1 MEADSPELL
10 VTQCPHC
17 DTRFRVTEQ
26 QLQLASGRVRCGA
39 CLSVFEGVD
48 HLVWA
53 ESGEFQSEEEA
64 QQALDGLLNELQV
77 TSELPDGVV
86 EAQRVLPD
94 EEDANPLVQPGLD
107 PETKLAQASHALVQA
122 DDDPGDLAARDSNQN
137 EETAEALQEV
147 AAADDE
153 ARWLREALE
162 DEPAESPGT
171 QLAGSGAASV
181 QVFDLESTAGVA
193 KNAGSDGD
201 SSGEAD
207 ARAMPEADLPR
218 ALGYP
223 AEPPGAAPSEQQAA
237 VADGYDEPER
247 RWWVSVVL
255 GVAAITLVAQ
265 ILWYQFDSWSVNP
278 TTRPL
283 YSVLCKVVGCE
294 LPVMRDADAF
304 VATEL
309 MVRSHP
315 DVAEALLVNAVI
327 VNRAEFS
334 QPFPV
339 LELKFAALQGRVVAG
354 RQFRPEEY
362 LAGELSGAVV
372 LERNVPVH
380 VELAIADPGTEA
392 VNYYLTFR

>member
-53 ESGEFQSEEEA
+53 ESGEFQSEQEA

-77 TSELPDGVV
+77 TSELPDGDV

-94 EEDANPLVQPGLD
+94 EEDADPSVQSGLD
-107 PETKLAQASHALVQA
+107 PETKLAQASHALVQ
-122 DDDPGDLAARDSNQN
+122 
-137 EETAEALQEV
+137 
-147 AAADDE
+147 ADDE

-247 RWWVSVVL
+247 RWWVSVLL

-265 ILWYQFDSWSVNP
+265 ILWYQFASWSVNP

-309 MVRSHP
+309 VVRSHP

-362 LAGELSGAVV
+362 LAGELSGAGV